1 MSAPGK
7 ETFPTLFSPITIG
20 GRQLKNRIVH
30 ASMTTRYIRDGLV
43 TERFL
48 DYHRNRIAGGC
59 GAIITE
65 PMNIAASQTAPA
77 RISIFD
83 GRAIDS
89 LKPLIE
95 TAQAN
100 DCALIVQVQDRG
112 RGRHEGGRV
121 DQAHG
126 ASALPDDISWTVPH
140 PMSMSVIR
148 QMIEEIADSC
158 RRLAAIG
165 IAGAEIVAG
174 HGHLIHQFLSPWSNQ
189 REDEFGGDVA
199 GRSRFLVELYQA
211 IREAVP
217 DDFML
222 GIKLPGE
229 DGVKGSIDHAEGKRI
244 ATYVGETLAPDFWAF
259 AWGAHANT
267 LYRHLPDANGPP
279 VPYAAPSR
287 ELRETCPSIPTGAL
301 GYILD
306 AHQAERQLTDG
317 SADLAM
323 IGRALITDP
332 AWPKKFLEGRDAEVR
347 YCVSCNSCWRA
358 IIESNSLACDNNPRV
373 GFAKEAEWVPEKT
386 SNSAQQ
392 VAVIGNGIAGLEA
405 AWALAEAGV
414 NVTVFGQGEE
424 GGGSTRIHA
433 ELPGGE
439 NLSSIYDYQLLR
451 LQKAG
456 ANLEF
461 GVAADAAMIATVKAD
476 AVVLATG
483 ATLATPAWL
492 DQDWRDEGLI
502 TDLRAFTKAFL
513 LSPAASDGRLI
524 IHDQDH
530 TEMTYAAAEY
540 FADYF
545 SEVVIIT
552 PRERIATDVALVTR
566 QGIYQRL
573 HDKRVRLLTCV
584 EPLPDQTFDDGCFH
598 YSNVFNGDRGH
609 IDDMAGVTFATPRL
623 PNLDLEAALSET
635 FSNVHLIGD
644 CYAPRTVMAAVREG
658 HATALQLLNN
668 PRN

>member
-1 MSAPGK
+1 MSKPG
-7 ETFPTLFSPITIG
+7 ETTFPTLFSPIKIG
-20 GRQLKNRIVH
+20 GRTLKNRIVH
-30 ASMTTRYIRDGLV
+30 ASMTTRYVRDGQV

-48 DYHRNRIAGGC
+48 DYHRNRIIGGC

-65 PMNIAASQTAPA
+65 PMNTASSQKAPA
-77 RISIFD
+77 RLNVHD
-83 GRAIDS
+83 GSAIDD
-89 LKPLIE
+89 LRPLIE
-95 TAQAN
+95 LAN
-100 DCALIVQVQDRG
+100 EHDCALIIQVQDRG

-121 DQAHG
+121 DQANG

-140 PMSMSVIR
+140 PMSKSA
-148 QMIEEIADSC
+148 IAEMVAEMAESC
-158 RRLAAIG
+158 RLLAAAG
-165 IAGAEIVAG
+165 VAGAEIVAG

-189 REDEFGGDVA
+189 RTDEYGGSLE
-199 GRSRFLVELYQA
+199 GRCQFLKEIYEA
-211 IREAVP
+211 IRHATP
-217 DDFML
+217 ADFML

-229 DGVKGSIDHAEGKRI
+229 DGVDGSIDLAEASRI
-244 ATYVGETLAPDFWAF
+244 AAHVGETLAPDFWTF
-259 AWGAHANT
+259 AWGTHANT

-279 VPYAAPSR
+279 VPYATPSR
-287 ELRETCPSIPTGAL
+287 TLRQTCPDIPAGAL

-317 SADLAM
+317 SGDLAM

-332 AWPKKFLEGRDAEVR
+332 AWPNKFLEGRDADVR

-358 IIESNSLACDNNPRV
+358 IIENNDLACDNNPRV
-373 GFAKEAEWVPEKT
+373 GFAEEADWKP
-386 SNSAQQ
+386 SAIRQPAKK
-392 VAVIGNGIAGLEA
+392 VAVVGNGIAGLEA
-405 AWALAEAGV
+405 AWALAESGLRV
-414 NVTVFGQGEE
+414 CVFGHGEE

-439 NLSSIYDYQLLR
+439 NLSSIYDYQMLR
-451 LQKAG
+451 LQQSA
-456 ANLEF
+456 AELSF
-461 GVAADAAMIATVKAD
+461 GQRVSADQVMDYAPD

-483 ATLATPAWL
+483 AELSTPRWL

-502 TDLRAFTKAFL
+502 TDIRDFCKTFL

-545 SEVVIIT
+545 SEVVIVT

-573 HDKRVRLLTCV
+573 HDKRVQLITCAQPV
-584 EPLPDQTFDDGCFH
+584 PDQTFDDGRFA
-598 YSNVFNGDRGH
+598 YANVFNGDVGYV
-609 IDDMAGVTFATPRL
+609 DDMAGVTFATPRQ
-623 PNLDLEAALSET
+623 PNLQMLDELTAQVENIQL
-635 FSNVHLIGD
+635 VGD
-644 CYAPRTVMAAVREG
+644 CYAPRTVMAATREG
-658 HATALQLLNN
+658 HAAALRLLSDWT
-668 PRN
+668 